1 MPKDYPRSR
10 RVAEQIQRELA
21 EIVRLEMRDPHFSLM
36 TIMDVEVSPDLEHA
50 KVFVT
55 SLNPATAHAELVK
68 RLNQSAGFLR
78 TQLARRMKLRMV
90 PTLAF
95 AYDESVERGMSL
107 SRLIDEAVAE
117 DRSHHAED
125 KGEGD

>member
-10 RVAEQIQRELA
+10 RVAEHIQRELA
-21 EIVRLEMRDPHFSLM
+21 DIVRLEMRDPYFNLM
-36 TIMDVEVSPDLEHA
+36 TVTDVEVTPDLEHA

-55 SLNPATAHAELVK
+55 SLNPSVAHADLVK

-78 TQLARRMKLRMV
+78 AQLARRMKLRMV
-90 PTLAF
+90 PALAF
-95 AYDESVERGMSL
+95 AYDESVERGTNL

-117 DRSHHAED
+117 DRSHHAD
-125 KGEGD
+125 DEGT

>member
-21 EIVRLEMRDPHFSLM
+21 EIVRLELRDPRLNLM

-50 KVFVT
+50 KVYVT
-55 SLNPATAHAELVK
+55 SLNPATAHADLVK
-68 RLNQSAGFLR
+68 SLDRSAGFLR
-78 TQLARRMKLRMV
+78 SQLARRMKLRVV
-90 PTLAF
+90 PALAF
-95 AYDESVERGMSL
+95 AYDESVERGMNL

-117 DRSHHAED
+117 DSSHHTHDDE
-125 KGEGD
+125 E